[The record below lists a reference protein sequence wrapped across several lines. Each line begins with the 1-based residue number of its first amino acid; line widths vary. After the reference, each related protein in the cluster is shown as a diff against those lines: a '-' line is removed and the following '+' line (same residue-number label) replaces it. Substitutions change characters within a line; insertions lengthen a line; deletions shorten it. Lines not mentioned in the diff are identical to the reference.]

1 MLSLSEPN
9 ELNFSQYFL
18 LKNRY
23 HSSLHYNFCIF
34 KFLRSAFSTLFGGLA
49 DRSDCIIN
57 DDDFSRSRFQ
67 MTGLNVSIVRTGSSM
82 VDDVTLR
89 SRLQTQVEAHRAVRR
104 VGTISMMNVSSATSG
119 TQRSP
124 LNPVSEFE
132 RVQSAAPI
140 CSLTNPHCFV
150 DTHRT
155 RASLSDAGEGTC
167 ANHNECS
174 RGMEKS

>member
-1 MLSLSEPN
+1 MLSLSEQAGF
-9 ELNFSQYFL
+9 NFSLYFL

-34 KFLRSAFSTLFGGLA
+34 KFLRSAFSTLFDRSA
-49 DRSDCIIN
+49 DRSDCIVN

-89 SRLQTQVEAHRAVRR
+89 SRLQTQVEAHRTVRR
-104 VGTISMMNVSSATSG
+104 VDTISMMNVSRATSG
-119 TQRSP
+119 TQCSP

-132 RVQSAAPI
+132 R
-140 CSLTNPHCFV
+140 L
-150 DTHRT
+150 
-155 RASLSDAGEGTC
+155 
-167 ANHNECS
+167 
-174 RGMEKS
+174 